1 MMNVKGSAIVLTNGM
16 FDSLYAKTAHGLV
29 RGTERFQVKA
39 LIDSK
44 YAGQDAGDVLDGHP
58 AGIPIYDSVNAY
70 FDAHPNEAIQY
81 CVVGVAF
88 PGGKLP
94 DPFIQMLKDALNQ
107 GLSVVSGLHTYVS
120 EIPELVEIA
129 LPKGLQLIDIRK
141 PKKFEDLH
149 FWTGD
154 IYKVRAARVSVLGM
168 DCAMGKRTT
177 CRFLMEECRK
187 QGIKSEMIYTGQT
200 GWLQGYPY
208 GFIFDSTLNDFV
220 SGELE
225 KAIVDCDKELEPDVI
240 LLEGQSSLRNPS
252 GPCGSEYLLSADAK
266 GVFLLHAPKRVLY
279 DHTDCPLPTLES
291 EIELYKM
298 YGAEVLGIALN
309 EEDADDAYM
318 EQQKKELSE
327 KLGIPVVRPLVDG
340 VAEFI
345 PALQA
350 FIQKS
355 KKPADLLD

>member
-39 LIDSK
+39 VIDHQ
-44 YAGQDAGDVLDGHP
+44 YAGRDAGEVLDGHSV
-58 AGIPIYDSVNAY
+58 GIPVYESVTA
-70 FDAHPNEAIQY
+70 FFEAHPEEAVQY

-94 DPFIQMLKDALNQ
+94 QSFIEMLKEALHKD
-107 GLSVVSGLHTYVS
+107 LSVVSGLHTYVS
-120 EIPELVEIA
+120 EISELVEIA
-129 LPKGLQLIDIRK
+129 LPRGLQLIDIRK

-154 IYKVRAARVSVLGM
+154 IYKVKAARISVLGM

-177 CRFLMEECRK
+177 CRFLMEECRR
-187 QGIKSEMIYTGQT
+187 QGIKTEMIYTGQT

-220 SGELE
+220 SGEME
-225 KAIVDCDKELEPDVI
+225 KAVMDCDKDLQPDVI

-252 GPCGSEYLLSADAK
+252 GPCGSEFILSADAR
-266 GVFLLHAPKRVLY
+266 GVFLLHSPKRVLY
-279 DHTDCPLPTLES
+279 DHTEIPLPTLES

-318 EQQKKELSE
+318 EEQKQELSE
-327 KLGIPVVRPLVDG
+327 KLGLPVVRPLVDG
-340 VAEFI
+340 VGDFI
-345 PALQA
+345 PALRA
-350 FIQKS
+350 FMGKRQG
-355 KKPADLLD
+355 